1 MKVELDLKLIKSF
14 RLEEI
19 PLSVDSKGKITNQP
33 NPKLINGKPNP
44 DFAPSYIVWD
54 AHQSAPPGFGVRV
67 AGKKTYV
74 IRRKVN
80 GKSIMP
86 TVGNVADFPK
96 IEDARKKAATLAL
109 SMLETGKNPNEEAKK
124 IAASEFTLGMCFE
137 RYTNH
142 LQTRAKKTAGPE
154 TLKVVRRVVK
164 RFKEWGWDTK
174 KVKDITHEEIKKKFE
189 EGKDKLTANEQRFRW
204 ASAAVNWNI
213 DREKFDAIGAGRKP
227 GLTHNPFEILVID
240 QAYRSQEELD
250 KQREAQSVRNPL
262 QPSKSLGPFLE
273 AAWSKRLTNDNE
285 TGVHFILLMLLL
297 GCRKSEH
304 AKWVWREFLD
314 ETSKADG
321 TSVKNT
327 SHVNL
332 EGNEF
337 YGPYVFFYKT
347 KNGRNHRLPL
357 GPMTVQLLKIRQES
371 AAKESIE
378 RGFHRSRKFV
388 FPAKNKASQSGHYV
402 DATDLLSRIRD
413 ESGIERLTPHDMRRS
428 FGTIMTSIA
437 VPENIKRAFFNHAN
451 VSVTDTYTKAE
462 WANLLEWMQR
472 IEQAILATAPNI
484 YNALKPVDWPPLPA
498 PEPHVW
504 NPPKPRTGRPKK
516 AIVEQVRSI

>member
-262 QPSKSLGPFLE
+262 QPSKSLGPF
-273 AAWSKRLTNDNE
+273 
-285 TGVHFILLMLLL
+285 
-297 GCRKSEH
+297 
-304 AKWVWREFLD
+304 
-314 ETSKADG
+314 
-321 TSVKNT
+321 
-327 SHVNL
+327 
-332 EGNEF
+332 
-337 YGPYVFFYKT
+337 
-347 KNGRNHRLPL
+347 
-357 GPMTVQLLKIRQES
+357 
-371 AAKESIE
+371 
-378 RGFHRSRKFV
+378 
-388 FPAKNKASQSGHYV
+388 
-402 DATDLLSRIRD
+402 
-413 ESGIERLTPHDMRRS
+413 
-428 FGTIMTSIA
+428 
-437 VPENIKRAFFNHAN
+437 
-451 VSVTDTYTKAE
+451 
-462 WANLLEWMQR
+462 
-472 IEQAILATAPNI
+472 
-484 YNALKPVDWPPLPA
+484 
-498 PEPHVW
+498 
-504 NPPKPRTGRPKK
+504 
-516 AIVEQVRSI
+516 